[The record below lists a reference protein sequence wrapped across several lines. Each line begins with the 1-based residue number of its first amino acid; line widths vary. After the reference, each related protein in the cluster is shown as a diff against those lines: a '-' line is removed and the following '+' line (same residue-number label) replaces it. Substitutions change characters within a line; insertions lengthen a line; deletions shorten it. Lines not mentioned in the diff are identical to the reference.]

1 MKKDRGS
8 YILEGFGAFSAPMH
22 VVRLDSEVSGLHG
35 WQVRPPNQES
45 QFFTDGN
52 PRDPAGA
59 LERAVEF
66 LISRGLQPRTRR
78 SLPSTERDYKQNST
92 GVVGVYLQRRQ
103 RIRKG
108 REVISY
114 SFLVPRPDKS
124 GPCKTIYI
132 GSETT
137 WRASYEV
144 KLSMA
149 REVRRDFVE
158 QFERAAVSC

>member
-22 VVRLDSEVSGLHG
+22 VVRLDSDVSGLHG

-45 QFFTDGN
+45 QFFSDGN
-52 PRDPAGA
+52 PRDPAAA
-59 LERAVEF
+59 LKLAIEH
-66 LISRGLQPRTRR
+66 LISRGLKPRTRR
-78 SLPSTERDYKQNST
+78 PLPTSELGYKQNST

-103 RIRKG
+103 RVRKG
-108 REVISY
+108 REVVSY

-132 GSETT
+132 GSEST
-137 WRASYEV
+137 WMASYEL

-149 REVRRDFVE
+149 AEIRRDFAE
-158 QFERAAVSC
+158 QFERAALAS